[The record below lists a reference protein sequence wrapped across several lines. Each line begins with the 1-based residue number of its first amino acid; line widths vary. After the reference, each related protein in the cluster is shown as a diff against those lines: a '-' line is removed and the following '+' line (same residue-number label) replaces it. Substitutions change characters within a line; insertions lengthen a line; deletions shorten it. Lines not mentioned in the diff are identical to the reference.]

1 MVLERVNLKGSI
13 PNFSFKKFY
22 VGITEDTGA
31 VLVSTNQSFKTS
43 FLKPYNPKFYAKKA
57 YKNIIQ
63 DKARFLLLNIADK
76 FAQTREKFIRSL
88 AEWETSSDV
97 DNMFSETSNIHQGAS
112 EKANSLSSGGKRL
125 SLNNGIF
132 KLNNNPDANQDD
144 NSDGDYTLN

>member
-1 MVLERVNLKGSI
+1 MVLERVNLKGSS

-22 VGITEDTGA
+22 VGITGDTGA
-31 VLVSTNQSFKTS
+31 VLVATNRLFNTA

-57 YKNIIQ
+57 YENIIQ

-88 AEWETSSDV
+88 AEWETPSDV
-97 DNMFSETSNIHQGAS
+97 DNMFTETSNIHQGAS
-112 EKANSLSSGGKRL
+112 EKANSLASGGKRL

-132 KLNNNPDANQDD
+132 KSND
-144 NSDGDYTLN
+144 DYTLN

>member
-22 VGITEDTGA
+22 VGITENIGA
-31 VLVSTNQSFKTS
+31 VLISTNHSFNTL

-57 YKNIIQ
+57 YDNIKQ
-63 DKARFLLLNIADK
+63 DKDRFISLNKADA
-76 FAQTREKFIRSL
+76 FAQTREKFIRNL
-88 AEWETSSDV
+88 AEWETPSDV
-97 DNMFSETSNIHQGAS
+97 DNMFTETSNIHQGAS

-132 KLNNNPDANQDD
+132 KSND
-144 NSDGDYTLN
+144 DYTLN

>member
-1 MVLERVNLKGSI
+1 MVLERVNLKGSS

-31 VLVSTNQSFKTS
+31 VLVSTDYLFKTS

-57 YKNIIQ
+57 YENIKQ
-63 DKARFLLLNIADK
+63 DKDRFISLNKADE
-76 FAQTREKFIRSL
+76 FAQTREKFIRNL
-88 AEWETSSDV
+88 AEWETPSDV
-97 DNMFSETSNIHQGAS
+97 DNMFTETSNIHQGAS

-132 KLNNNPDANQDD
+132 KSND
-144 NSDGDYTLN
+144 DYTLN

>member
-1 MVLERVNLKGSI
+1 MVLERINLKGIS

-31 VLVSTNQSFKTS
+31 VLVSTDYLFKTS

-57 YKNIIQ
+57 YENIKR
-63 DKARFLLLNIADK
+63 DKDRFILLNKADK
-76 FAQTREKFIRSL
+76 YAQTRENFIRNL
-88 AEWETSSDV
+88 AEWETPSDV
-97 DNMFSETSNIHQGAS
+97 DNMFTETSNIHQGAS

-132 KLNNNPDANQDD
+132 KSND
-144 NSDGDYTLN
+144 DYTLN